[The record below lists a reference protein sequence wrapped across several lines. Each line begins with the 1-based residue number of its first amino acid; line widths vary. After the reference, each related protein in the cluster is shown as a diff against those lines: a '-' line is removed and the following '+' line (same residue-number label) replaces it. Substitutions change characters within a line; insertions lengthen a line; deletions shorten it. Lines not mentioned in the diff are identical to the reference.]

1 MEPPGPKWCRSL
13 ACKAADRFCR
23 LSSQITS
30 IHTDRAA
37 CLGVPWLSA
46 RGILLAACSRGA
58 VSARGMG
65 SCVPYIGAASA
76 TSIMTST
83 TPNTAAQRRARDA
96 DLLVE
101 RARSGDPSAF
111 DALVRRFR
119 PRIYA
124 LALHLTGSSSD
135 ADDIA
140 QDAFVQAY
148 RHVAHFEGRSQFF
161 TWLYR
166 ITVNRALNAQRQH
179 GRRANISLDDERV
192 EAALAVDAP
201 DDPRLAVSLRETYTS
216 LVYALDSLPP
226 GLKSAVVL
234 TALSGLSYEEAAVV
248 LGTSAGAVAVRIHE
262 ARKHLRAALSATERE
277 RGRSRRVNADKQT
290 SSSCLELAMS
300 LASLL

>member
-1 MEPPGPKWCRSL
+1 MSPSLPK
-13 ACKAADRFCR
+13 
-23 LSSQITS
+23 
-30 IHTDRAA
+30 
-37 CLGVPWLSA
+37 
-46 RGILLAACSRGA
+46 
-58 VSARGMG
+58 
-65 SCVPYIGAASA
+65 
-76 TSIMTST
+76 
-83 TPNTAAQRRARDA
+83 TAAQRRARDA

-101 RARSGDPSAF
+101 RARQGDPAAF

-124 LALHLTGSSSD
+124 LALHFTGSASD

-140 QDAFVQAY
+140 QEAFVEAY
-148 RHVAHFEGRSQFF
+148 RHVSHFEGRSQFF

-166 ITVNRALNAQRQH
+166 ITVNRALNGQR
-179 GRRANISLDDERV
+179 RRSRGAGIPLDDARV

-201 DDPRLAVSLRETYTS
+201 SDPRLALSLRETYAQ
-216 LVYALDSLPP
+216 LVLALDALPA

-262 ARKHLRAALSATERE
+262 ARKQLRTALEKSETRRRPKGVERE
-277 RGRSRRVNADKQT
+277 T
-290 SSSCLELAMS
+290 SSSYLELAMS